1 MPHIPLPLF
10 TETLEELRQR
20 LQAERKR
27 RLHMLLL
34 FKEDPTR
41 TREAVAQ
48 HLAVHRNT
56 IGRWLRRYAR
66 GGLEALLSIERRGP
80 KPGQRT
86 VPRPVYV
93 AIQKRLRQP
102 EGFADYKAL
111 QQMNL

>member
-1 MPHIPLPLF
+1 MPRAPLPPI

-20 LQAERKR
+20 LQAERHAERKR

-34 FKEDPTR
+34 FKEDPSR

-48 HLAVHRNT
+48 HLAASRNT

-66 GGLEALLSIERRGP
+66 GGLEALLSIERCGL

-86 VPRPVYV
+86 VPWPVYG
-93 AIQKRLRQP
+93 AIQKRLR
-102 EGFADYKAL
+102 
-111 QQMNL
+111 

>member
-1 MPHIPLPLF
+1 
-10 TETLEELRQR
+10 
-20 LQAERKR
+20 
-27 RLHMLLL
+27 
-34 FKEDPTR
+34 
-41 TREAVAQ
+41 VAQ
-48 HLAVHRNT
+48 HLAASRNT

-66 GGLEALLSIERRGP
+66 DGLETLLAIERLGP

-111 QQMNL
+111 QQMDL